1 MEQIYQKLNEMLM
14 EQYPDQ
20 AMRDEAIAT
29 MGEIVI
35 NETLIEA
42 IEAITNES
50 KRKQFVEAIN
60 TGNQDLAEDIADEAG
75 VDIVDI
81 MERKSKEVFGSV

>member
-1 MEQIYQKLNEMLM
+1 MLM